1 MAKFVFKYPTTKIKE
16 RPVNDLDKKPGDY
29 DIISLED
36 EIKTI
41 MSKVTFD
48 PNNIKSKKP
57 QHVSE
62 MPEFMMLPV
71 RLLKVARAIQRPY
84 MMSHALNISYGWDSR
99 RPLFP
104 IVVYNPLTDEYWIIE
119 GNHTSIAQ
127 GYRAATGSFPDFNSE
142 EWLNFE
148 IKCQVVTL
156 IPDENGN
163 VDMSFCRDHFTGT
176 NGDDRQPLDEFD
188 FYKNYVL
195 KVRQDYAGD
204 LSKCDDDNAKK
215 YYNLQVNAEAW
226 DLTPVHPRSGRNT
239 MLPGAITHI
248 KAFMKLKIDDV
259 NFIGKNHKEYW
270 DNEVV
275 DSIELQPLSKLRKL
289 IEKHKSNPD
298 ELQSKEHKKFMHE
311 MAVVMQKFGTTPSGF
326 RDFASDVW
334 KEYYTR
340 TSIVVDNKIPDPHKD
355 FSLVLW
361 LKLHK
366 KVGGKYSCIP
376 DSTYAFFSENGV
388 DAIEC
393 LSPAKKKLFKEFV

>member
-1 MAKFVFKYPTTKIKE
+1 MAKFSFNYSTAEVKE
-16 RPVNDLDKKPGDY
+16 RPVNELDKKPGDY

-36 EIKTI
+36 EILSV
-41 MSKVTFD
+41 MSKVKFD
-48 PNNIKSKKP
+48 SNNLNLNKP

-62 MPEFMMLPV
+62 MPDFMKLKV

-84 MMSHALNISYGWDSR
+84 MMNHALNISYGWDSR

-104 IVVYNPLTDEYWIIE
+104 VVVYNPLTDEYWIIE

-156 IPDENGN
+156 NPDKNGN

-176 NGDDRQPLDEFD
+176 NGDDREPLDEFD

-204 LSKCDDDNAKK
+204 LQKCDDDNAKK
-215 YYNLQVNAEAW
+215 YYNLQVTAESW

-248 KAFMKLKIDDV
+248 KAFTKLKIDDI
-259 NFIGKNHKEYW
+259 NFIGKNHKEFW

-275 DSIELQPLSKLRKL
+275 DAIELDPLATLRKL
-289 IEKHKSNPD
+289 IDKNKSDPD
-298 ELQSKEHKKFMHE
+298 EFHSKQHKKFMYE
-311 MAVVMQKFGTTPSGF
+311 MAAVMQKFGTTPSGF
-326 RDFASDVW
+326 KDFAVDVW
-334 KEYYTR
+334 KEYYQR
-340 TSIVVDNKIPDPHKD
+340 TALLVEKKIPAPPKD
-355 FSLVLW
+355 FSLILW
-361 LKLHK
+361 LRLHK
-366 KVGGKYSCIP
+366 KVGGKYNCIP
-376 DSTYAFFSENGV
+376 NSVYTRFIENDV
-388 DAIEC
+388 DVIEC
-393 LSPAKKKLFKEFV
+393 LPKAKKKFFKDFA